1 MQIWIDK
8 YSVRKHFVTFR
19 HLQAHASPG
28 LTGSAPVRAT
38 YDPGRRPTAMAYEIS
53 TTIEIAATP
62 ENVWAVLAD
71 LASYP
76 QWHPMYQA
84 VTGQLAAGSTL
95 TITSTHPTTGRTM
108 TAKVKV
114 LTAEPDTELRWVSK
128 PLGVTISERIFRLSP
143 TADGT
148 SLVQTGSYRGLGGGR
163 GRAITKVISRIQ
175 DAFTAINEAI
185 KQQAEARQRASG

>member
-1 MQIWIDK
+1 MAHEVTTSID
-8 YSVRKHFVTFR
+8 
-19 HLQAHASPG
+19 
-28 LTGSAPVRAT
+28 
-38 YDPGRRPTAMAYEIS
+38 
-53 TTIEIAATP
+53 IAATP

-95 TITSTHPTTGRTM
+95 TITSTHPKSGRTI

-114 LTAEPDTELRWVSK
+114 LTVEPDAELRWVSK
-128 PLGVTISERIFRLSP
+128 LLGRTISERTFQLSS

-148 SLVQTGSYRGLGGGR
+148 SLMQAGTYSGLGGGR
-163 GRAITKVISRIQ
+163 GRAMINVLDRVQ
-175 DAFTAINEAI
+175 DTYTAINEAI
-185 KQQAEARQRASG
+185 KQQAEARQRASD